1 MVDIWGDKVQLA
13 TLPGDLYRYK
23 HDQIK
28 MKLYSLA
35 NECRLPATCEV
46 FGAFSSC
53 IPQQGLSRIQ
63 RGRARQAILPD
74 FKFELPHLFGGNPAL
89 EILWGEIQQRE
100 KCQPWQS

>member
-1 MVDIWGDKVQLA
+1 MGGPVQSA
-13 TLPGDLYRYK
+13 TLLGDLYRYK

-28 MKLYSLA
+28 MKLYTLA
-35 NECRLPATCEV
+35 NECRLPATFKV

-74 FKFELPHLFGGNPAL
+74 FKFELPHQLGGNPA
-89 EILWGEIQQRE
+89 GEIPEVEIPQRV

>member
-1 MVDIWGDKVQLA
+1 MGLKVGKETMDIWGDKVQSA

-28 MKLYSLA
+28 MKLYTLA

-53 IPQQGLSRIQ
+53 IPHQGLSRIQ
-63 RGRARQAILPD
+63 RGRAR
-74 FKFELPHLFGGNPAL
+74 
-89 EILWGEIQQRE
+89 
-100 KCQPWQS
+100 